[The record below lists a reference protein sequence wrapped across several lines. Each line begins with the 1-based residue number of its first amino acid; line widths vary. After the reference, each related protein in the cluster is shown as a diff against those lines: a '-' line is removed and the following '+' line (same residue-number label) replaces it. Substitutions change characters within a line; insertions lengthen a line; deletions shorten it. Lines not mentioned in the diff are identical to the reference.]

1 MKKRLRKG
9 LKRSSKKR
17 ISEGKTELHVDFM
30 KVFYVASFLFI
41 TIFFILPY
49 LVQVSTFFHEKG
61 HQSALDKYGVEND
74 YRFNLLETIPAFFN
88 PKVAKLGVTTFDI
101 EGYDKL
107 GQYQKAQINLAGII
121 SDLRFL
127 FLIGAYFAAFNVF
140 TYYMIRKN
148 REDNLV
154 WFLGLNWVLFMWLLA
169 LIQITVANIT
179 HSQGDV
185 YHLIRNVAG

>member
-121 SDLRFL
+121 S
-127 FLIGAYFAAFNVF
+127 
-140 TYYMIRKN
+140 
-148 REDNLV
+148 
-154 WFLGLNWVLFMWLLA
+154 
-169 LIQITVANIT
+169 
-179 HSQGDV
+179 
-185 YHLIRNVAG
+185 